1 MSQYWQKDC
10 VILWPNVRVI
20 SFYFDW
26 KTQFWTVQ
34 NILWYSCYETEA
46 NSRGKSTLFN
56 VVVSQRIRI
65 TTKDVNCFYDRNA
78 ITEMERNSHSQ
89 NTESRN
95 ASNLDHH
102 FMFFLFNSWKRIK
115 ELTIIKNIKV
125 RGNPSSKNFLACNK
139 CYFKKLCFDIY
150 HSSILWQINVI
161 TS

>member
-1 MSQYWQKDC
+1 M
-10 VILWPNVRVI
+10 IGRPNFGLFKIFSGIAVMKLR
-20 SFYFDW
+20 
-26 KTQFWTVQ
+26 Q
-34 NILWYSCYETEA
+34 

-56 VVVSQRIRI
+56 VVFSQRIRI

-78 ITEMERNSHSQ
+78 INEMERNSHSQ

-115 ELTIIKNIKV
+115 ELTIIKDIKL

-161 TS
+161 TL